1 MVIVQGSG
9 LPEAITRVAL
19 RYINNLNIPMPVID
33 FADYLAAP
41 PVLPEGLPQGVNSF
55 LIRLNVHVP
64 ELEANAI
71 ITQALEPMPVEMSK
85 LPVILDIDVI
95 KERTAGI
102 EEREAWN
109 LLEKMR
115 NFKNQI
121 FFGFITEKLKEI
133 YI

>member
-1 MVIVQGSG
+1 
-9 LPEAITRVAL
+9 
-19 RYINNLNIPMPVID
+19 MPVID
-33 FADYLAAP
+33 FADYLAVP
-41 PVLPEGLPQGVNSF
+41 PVLPEGLPQGVNGF
-55 LIRLNVHVP
+55 LIRLNVHIP

-71 ITQALEPMPVEMSK
+71 ITQAFEPMPVEVPK

-95 KERTAGI
+95 KEQTAGI

-115 NFKNQI
+115 NFKNEI
-121 FFGFITEKLKEI
+121 FFRFITEKLKEI